1 MAIDNYLKEVQKII
15 FSTDKRGK
23 KTGGSD
29 YKYCNIKRTKS
40 NISKVMI
47 IDVFLSSTHQLGI
60 TLEAETQIINTAMKL
75 GTDLH

>member
-1 MAIDNYLKEVQKII
+1 
-15 FSTDKRGK
+15 
-23 KTGGSD
+23 
-29 YKYCNIKRTKS
+29 
-40 NISKVMI
+40 MI